1 MPPPATTTTTA
12 RPRRR
17 RLLKA
22 VAAFLRLVEDA
33 VLYGFLAVAWA
44 NSVGGTFVEVLGRW
58 VCGEGSSM
66 EAAGL
71 AVAARCRFVMVRLL
85 PIFIPLLRM
94 RVSKRA
100 KFDRAKEE
108 KERREKED
116 MEKALPA
123 SKHVVTMASANEQ
136 LPERNRAPLQL
147 PKGVKVAPLFA
158 LVPLFELQCHA
169 IVMQLRHEEGSFM
182 WRVGSVLSDVAHLG
196 IAIIIAFWG
205 VRNMVI
211 LVTVPRV
218 KDEDDVML

>member
-1 MPPPATTTTTA
+1 MPPPAAATTTA

-22 VAAFLRLVEDA
+22 VAAFLRLIEDA
-33 VLYGFLAVAWA
+33 VLYGFLAVAWG

-58 VCGEGSSM
+58 VCGQGSSM

-85 PIFIPLLRM
+85 PIFLPLLRM
-94 RVSKRA
+94 RISKRA

-116 MEKALPA
+116 MEKAL
-123 SKHVVTMASANEQ
+123 
-136 LPERNRAPLQL
+136 
-147 PKGVKVAPLFA
+147 
-158 LVPLFELQCHA
+158 CHA

-182 WRVGSVLSDVAHLG
+182 WRVGSVLFDVAHLG
-196 IAIIIAFWG
+196 IAVVVAFWG
-205 VRNMVI
+205 VRNIVI

-218 KDEDDVML
+218 KDGDDVML